1 LAPTL
6 VGPFINSYYQVPKRK
21 PQFLKP
27 KKGKEQ
33 DSPKPAAPKKFSAFS
48 KVDSRS
54 LENAYQKLLEEAE
67 TDRGKG
73 LFHQNMQTQS
83 SSRLPR
89 AVSQEDRPNTGFD
102 SDVNSSSAGLRIPV
116 NEDFLFD
123 VDILER
129 ELAPVYWLGP
139 IYEVRRGT
147 WFYQEGSSLRP
158 CEENMAAQ
166 LEEGYLKTKP
176 WTYPASRARSGSSA
190 QNLTPKT
197 STDNLKTSAKP
208 QAESS
213 SKAVPVQPTLPH
225 QPQTYRLFGTYMNS
239 VATYQDANTAW
250 LSYDGVFSW
259 VTSTV
264 YQRFAGG
271 SYMNGVKLVRGYSES
286 GKMKEIKRPPTP
298 TTATLPPQPISDDV
312 KDKQDRAMK
321 RRSAPPSTRSGT
333 TDNDQVEN
341 NAIIEMERRET
352 QLKRQFSSYIEGVGD
367 REKQEEHIRLRE
379 EQEIQ
384 DDYNGQDGETQG
396 REIEHLVLV
405 THGIGQ
411 LLSLR

>member
-1 LAPTL
+1 
-6 VGPFINSYYQVPKRK
+6 
-21 PQFLKP
+21 LKP

-33 DSPKPAAPKKFSAFS
+33 ETPKPVAPKKFSAFS

-54 LENAYQKLLEEAE
+54 LENAYQALLEEAE
-67 TDRGKG
+67 NDRGNG
-73 LFHQNMQTQS
+73 SSYQHVRTQS
-83 SSRLPR
+83 SSRRPR
-89 AVSQEDRPNTGFD
+89 AISQKGAPNTGFD

-123 VDILER
+123 VDILGR

-158 CEENMAAQ
+158 CEENLAAQ

-176 WTYPASRARSGSSA
+176 WTYPASRARSGSSV

-197 STDNLKTSAKP
+197 STDNLKTSAKS

-213 SKAVPVQPTLPH
+213 SKAVPVQPIVPH
-225 QPQTYRLFGTYMNS
+225 QPQTYHLLGTYMNG
-239 VATYQDANTAW
+239 VATYQDASTAW
-250 LSYDGVFSW
+250 LSYDGVFNW
-259 VTSTV
+259 ITSTV

-271 SYMNGVKLVRGYSES
+271 GYMNGVKLVRGYSEA
-286 GKMKEIKRPPTP
+286 GKTKESKPPPTP
-298 TTATLPPQPISDDV
+298 TPATLPPQSTSDDI
-312 KDKQDRAMK
+312 KDKQDRATK
-321 RRSAPPSTRSGT
+321 QRSAPPSTRSGT
-333 TDNDQVEN
+333 TDKDQVEN
-341 NAIIEMERRET
+341 DAMMEMERREN
-352 QLKRQFSSYIEGVGD
+352 QLKRQFSSYIEGVED
-367 REKQEEHIRLRE
+367 REKREEHIRLRE

-411 LLSLR
+411 LLSFR